1 MATKF
6 TQGAFDLAQT
16 CLINRK
22 VSSRHRYEKTARSIE
37 ENGHRY
43 FPPQFMQQ
51 QRLEEDLLILHQ
63 ARLNN
68 SRSKELS
75 PWRGMERYQGH
86 GFFFSPNKSAG
97 SIRTEDK

>member
-22 VSSRHRYEKTARSIE
+22 VSSQHRYEKTARSIE

-63 ARLNN
+63 AKIEQLQ
-68 SRSKELS
+68 EQ
-75 PWRGMERYQGH
+75 GTFTMEGD
-86 GFFFSPNKSAG
+86 GEISGAWAFFFTQQIGRKYTD
-97 SIRTEDK
+97 RR